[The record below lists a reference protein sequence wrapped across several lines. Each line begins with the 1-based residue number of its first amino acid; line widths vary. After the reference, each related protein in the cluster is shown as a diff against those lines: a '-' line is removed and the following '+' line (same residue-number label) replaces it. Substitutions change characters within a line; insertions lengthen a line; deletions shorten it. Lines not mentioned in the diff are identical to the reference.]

1 MNDAALPDG
10 LPEKLPIDG
19 AIADIIEKLRS
30 NGAIVIKAEPGAGK
44 TTRVPPAILD
54 AGLAEHGMIF
64 VLQPRRVAARSA
76 AMRVAD
82 ERLTSHGRELG
93 KEIGYQVRQEGRHS
107 RETRILFC
115 TEGIF
120 LRRLQDDP
128 LLEGTAVVVFDEFH
142 ERSIDS
148 DLALAM
154 VRQVRADV
162 RPDLQIV
169 VMSATL
175 DPEPISRYLGDCPTV
190 ECPGRTFPIAID
202 YLQFAPKAS
211 LPQMT
216 ADGVR
221 QVLPQTEGHVLV
233 FLPGVGEI
241 RQCADVL
248 IDDVDVV
255 ESGIEVMQLYGD
267 MSLAE
272 QQKVLQPSRHRKII
286 LATNVAET
294 SLTIEGVT
302 AVVDAGMARVNR
314 FHAQLG
320 LNRLE
325 MERISRASADQRAGR
340 AGRTAPGRCLRLWTE
355 RDQQALSEFDS
366 PEIGRV
372 DLSQCLLQLIAWGEP
387 DVSRFGWFEPPP
399 PSAVQRAVELL
410 RLTGALEG
418 GNRGAEVSG
427 GAITELG
434 KQMAKLPLQP
444 RLARLLIE
452 GKARGVVMRAA
463 LCAALLSERDPFRRD
478 TSPQP
483 IGERGAGE
491 QRDHG
496 QYHRRTDSDLLDR
509 VLALEEF
516 HDTGTRQFD
525 LGALSAGATKQVI
538 RTAADLVRVLDKDQQ
553 RSAKLSSADDR
564 AAEDI
569 EVLRAIAAAFPDRVC
584 RRRAARDKR
593 ALMVGGR
600 GVRLSEESGVSD
612 SEFFVA
618 VELSDTGQSE
628 TLVRQASHID
638 RSWLPESHLTT
649 AIDVSYAVD
658 KQKVT
663 ALKRTRYVDLI
674 LDEVQVPVPPSFDA
688 ASILAQGITENLDA
702 VALIDDQA
710 RNFIARVQC
719 LREWLPELQLPELE
733 LFNPEPPDSASW
745 LQEWCV
751 GRTAVSEL
759 TGDSLI
765 AVIRSRLTHPQLMAL
780 EQEAP
785 EKIAVPSGRQHKLIY
800 EVGKPPVLAVRI
812 QELFGMSETP
822 RIARN
827 RVAVL
832 LHLLAPNY
840 RVQQIT
846 PDLANFWKNTY
857 SQVRK
862 DLKARYPKHAWPDN
876 PSARLQNDGKK

>member
-1 MNDAALPDG
+1 MPDG
-10 LPEKLPIDG
+10 LPEKLPIDE
-19 AIADIIEKLRS
+19 AISDIIEKLRS
-30 NGAIVIKAEPGAGK
+30 SGGIVIKAEPGAGK

-54 AGLAEHGMIF
+54 AELAEHGQII

-76 AMRVAD
+76 AMRVAA
-82 ERLTSHGRELG
+82 ERLTERGRELG

-115 TEGIF
+115 TEGIL

-128 LLEGTAVVVFDEFH
+128 LLEGIGVVVFDEFH

-175 DPEPISRYLGDCPTV
+175 DPDPISRYLGACPTV
-190 ECPGRTFPIAID
+190 ECPGRTFPIAVE
-202 YLQFAPKAS
+202 YLKFSPTAQ
-211 LPQMT
+211 LPQVT

-221 QVLPQTEGHVLV
+221 QVLPQTEGHVLA

-241 RQCADVL
+241 RQCADIL
-248 IDDVDVV
+248 IDHKDIF

-267 MSLAE
+267 MPLAE
-272 QQKVLQPSRHRKII
+272 QQKVLQPSRQRKII

-325 MERISRASADQRAGR
+325 LERISRASADQRAGR
-340 AGRTAPGRCLRLWTE
+340 AGRIAPGRCLRLWTE
-355 RDQQALSEFDS
+355 RDQQALRDFDS

-387 DVSRFGWFEPPP
+387 DVTSFGWFEPPP
-399 PSAVQRAVELL
+399 PSAVQRAMQLL
-410 RLTGALEG
+410 RLIGALEG
-418 GNRGAEVSG
+418 GGAVSEVGSG
-427 GAITELG
+427 SITDVG
-434 KQMAKLPLQP
+434 KEMARLPLQP

-452 GKARGVVMRAA
+452 GKRRGVAMRAC
-463 LCAALLSERDPFRRD
+463 LCAALLSERDPFLRD
-478 TSPQP
+478 ISPQSV
-483 IGERGAGE
+483 GE
-491 QRDHG
+491 QRNHG

-509 VLALEEF
+509 VSALEEF
-516 HDTGTRQFD
+516 RDTGTRQFEVGT
-525 LGALSAGATKQVI
+525 LSTGAAKQVVRI
-538 RTAADLVRVLDKDQQ
+538 AADLVRVLGDQRQ
-553 RSAKLSSADDR
+553 RNAHRSGPEVLDGSAGDPADDDQ
-564 AAEDI
+564 A
-569 EVLRAIAAAFPDRVC
+569 VLRAVAAAFPDRVC
-584 RRRAARDKR
+584 RRRAPRDKR
-593 ALMVGGR
+593 AVMVGGR
-600 GVRLSEESGVSD
+600 GVRLADESGVSD
-612 SEFFVA
+612 AEFFVA

-628 TLVRQASHID
+628 SLVRQASHLD
-638 RSWLPESHLTT
+638 RSWLPASHITSS
-649 AIDVSYAVD
+649 IDVSYDVA

-688 ASILAQGITENLDA
+688 ASILARGIAENLDA
-702 VALIDDQA
+702 AALIDDQA
-710 RNFIARVQC
+710 RNFIARIQC
-719 LREWLPELQLPELE
+719 LRQWLPELQLPEGIEDAGAASFLE
-733 LFNPEPPDSASW
+733 
-745 LQEWCV
+745 EWCI
-751 GRTAVSEL
+751 GCTAVSEL
-759 TGDSLI
+759 TGESLI
-765 AVIRSRLTHPQLMAL
+765 TLIRSRLTHPQLTAL

-785 EKIAVPSGRQHKLIY
+785 EKITVPSGRQHKLIY

-812 QELFGMSETP
+812 QELFGMSDTP

-827 RVAVL
+827 RISVL

-857 SQVRK
+857 AQVRK

-876 PSARLQNDGKK
+876 PLVRPTPK